1 MQFVDQYKINL
12 FISEGYLYL
21 ATKFAKNAR
30 IARTK
35 WRHEH
40 FYSACAFFIRTN
52 TGPNMQTQQINQ
64 LAEKIESL
72 LPPGLKQVKEDFDN
86 KLKKLLQQQLS
97 KMDFVSREEFDIQS
111 KVLARTREKLE
122 QLEKRIEQLG
132 QK

>member
-1 MQFVDQYKINL
+1 
-12 FISEGYLYL
+12 
-21 ATKFAKNAR
+21 
-30 IARTK
+30 
-35 WRHEH
+35 
-40 FYSACAFFIRTN
+40 
-52 TGPNMQTQQINQ
+52 MQTQQINQ

-72 LPPGLKQVKEDFDN
+72 LPPGLKQVKQDFDN